1 MKKLLSIFT
10 ALLISVSTFAQKY
23 SLSGTVLDSSTS
35 EPVYMVTV
43 VVKECELWGTTDLD
57 GKYVIDNL
65 RGGKYTIEISSLGY
79 ETFTKEIVLKGNV
92 KLDVSLKVSSIA
104 LEEVV
109 VTAREGGGMNS
120 SSHIAKQTL
129 EHIQPSSLTDV
140 MQLLPGSIT
149 SNPSLTTVNSISI
162 RDIGSNSANVMGTAL
177 IVDGATLSNDANI
190 QMMSAGNAMN
200 SSSAN
205 AASSAGGSVDTRQ
218 ISTDNIESVEV
229 IRGIPSAEY
238 GNMTSGAV
246 LVKTKA
252 GVTPWEFRIKTDP
265 ALKQVYA
272 GKGFSLGDKAGVLN
286 FDTDYALAYN
296 DIRSVAE
303 RYDRV
308 NFQMGYSNNF
318 RRRFT
323 LNTKLRAHY
332 SSASTS
338 SDPDLFLDEIA
349 EETDKSINLNINGKW
364 MLNRKWITNVDY
376 LFAGSYGTQYSRDR
390 NYIAMGRIP
399 GSSTMNEGENIGFF
413 TPAQYYSDV
422 KVFGTPV
429 NAQGKLMASHFHK
442 GESFTNKVILGA
454 EYNMDGNIG
463 RGKVFDLT
471 LPPTPGSASYR
482 ERSYRDIPLVH
493 KYTAFAEDKTRYNFG
508 NQYVELQA
516 GVRYTGIY
524 AEKIPNIGDFTAIE
538 PRLNAKLGLIHNG
551 RIFRDLSTR
560 AGWGIATKAPSMIY
574 LYPEPAYADKVS
586 FSYNDIDANDYSLA
600 VMTTKKVETVSS
612 SLKLQKS
619 MNFEAGI
626 DFDTDLV
633 NGSLVFFEENLTNGY
648 GFATIYTPMEYN
660 RYGYE
665 WSGSTPSTQ
674 TLPSGLYP
682 VYMNDSVIAD
692 GKPMTYITDTTF
704 MSYNLPVNSINNYKW
719 GIEYTLDFAK
729 IKAINTSINVSGAYM
744 NITTLNNSYSYY
756 LYGSTVNSRTY
767 PYVGIYAG
775 GNNSQNSSVRERL
788 STNVRFIT
796 HIPRLAMVVTLGA
809 QMVFVNA
816 TTYRNVLGGRSLT
829 YYYDDDGNRISGE
842 EALADQTHTKHVNPE
857 FIMDRAGN
865 IYKFT
870 EEMERDKTFEN
881 LIVNTNN
888 STYYL
893 RSGYPCYGML
903 NLRLTKEIRDIAT
916 ISFYANNFLNQRGRV
931 ANSVTGYLQDM
942 NSKIYF
948 GAEVKITVK

>member
-1 MKKLLSIFT
+1 MLF
-10 ALLISVSTFAQKY
+10 SVSSFAQKY
-23 SLSGTVLDSSTS
+23 TLSGTVHDATTS
-35 EPVYMVTV
+35 EPVYLVTV
-43 VVKECELWGTTDLD
+43 VVKECEQWATTDLD
-57 GKYVIDNL
+57 GKYIIDNL
-65 RGGKYTIEISSLGY
+65 NGGKYTVEVSSLGY
-79 ETFTKEIVLKGNV
+79 ETFTREIVLKGNIKV
-92 KLDVSLKVSSIA
+92 DISLNPSSIA
-104 LEEVV
+104 LDEVV
-109 VTAREGGGMNS
+109 VTAKEGGGMTS

-149 SNPSLTTVNSISI
+149 TNPSLTTVNSISI
-162 RDIGSNSANVMGTAL
+162 RDIGCNSANVVGTAL

-190 QMMSAGNAMN
+190 QMLASGNAMN
-200 SSSAN
+200 NSTEN

-272 GKGFSLGDKAGVLN
+272 GKGFSLGNKAGVLN

-303 RYDRV
+303 KYDRV
-308 NFQMGYSNNF
+308 NFQMGYSNTF
-318 RRRFT
+318 HRRLT
-323 LNTKLRAHY
+323 LNAKLRAHY
-332 SSASTS
+332 SSASTA

-349 EETDKSINLNINGKW
+349 EETDKSISLNVNGKW
-364 MLNRKWITNVDY
+364 TLNKKWITNVDY

-390 NYIAMGRIP
+390 RYTAVGRIP

-422 KVFGTPV
+422 QVFGTPV
-429 NAQGKLMASHFHK
+429 NAQGKLMASHFYK
-442 GESFTNKVILGA
+442 GESVTNKVILGA
-454 EYNMDGNIG
+454 EYFMDGNLG
-463 RGKVFDLT
+463 RGKVFDVT
-471 LPPTPGSASYR
+471 LPPTPGIASYR

-493 KYTAFAEDKTRYNFG
+493 KYTAFAEDKFKYSFG
-508 NQYVELQA
+508 KQYVEMQA
-516 GVRYTGIY
+516 GLRYTGIY
-524 AEKIPNIGDFTAIE
+524 AEKIPNISDFTAIE
-538 PRLNAKLGLIHNG
+538 PRLNLKLGLIHNG
-551 RIFRDLSTR
+551 SVFKDLSAR

-574 LYPEPAYADKVS
+574 LYPEPAYSDKVS
-586 FSYNDIDANDYSLA
+586 FSYNDIDANDWSLA
-600 VMTTKKVETVSS
+600 VMTTKKVETTTS

-619 MNFEAGI
+619 VNFETGI
-626 DFDTDLV
+626 DFDTRLV
-633 NGSLVFFEENLTNGY
+633 SGSLVFFEENLSNGY
-648 GFATIYTPMEYN
+648 GFATVYTPMEYK

-665 WSGSTPSTQ
+665 WTGGTPSAQ
-674 TLPSGLYP
+674 TIPSGQFP
-682 VYMNDSVIAD
+682 VYVDGNVLAD
-692 GKPMTYITDTTF
+692 GKPVSSITDTTF
-704 MSYNLPVNSINNYKW
+704 MKYSLPVNSINNYKW

-744 NITTLNNSYSYY
+744 NITTLNNAYSYY
-756 LYGSTVNSRTY
+756 HYLSSVNNRAY
-767 PYVGIYAG
+767 PYVGIYPG
-775 GNNSQNSSVRERL
+775 GKESQNSSVKERF

-816 TTYRNVLGGRSLT
+816 TTYRNVLSGDSLP
-829 YYYDDDGNRISGE
+829 YYYDEAGNRISGE
-842 EALADQTHTKHVNPE
+842 AALADQAHTKHVNPQ
-857 FIMDRAGN
+857 FIMDMAGN
-865 IYKFT
+865 VYRFT

-881 LIVNTNN
+881 LIIDTNN

-948 GAEVKITVK
+948 GAEVKITVRQGGSR